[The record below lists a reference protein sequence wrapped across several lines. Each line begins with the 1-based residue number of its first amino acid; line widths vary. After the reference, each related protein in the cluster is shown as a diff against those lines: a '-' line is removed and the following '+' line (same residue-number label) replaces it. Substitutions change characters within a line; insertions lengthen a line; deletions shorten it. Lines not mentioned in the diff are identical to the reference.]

1 MKTFYLLISNPLP
14 SDSEVLFFKTLQ
26 EAEAKRTELRA
37 LLNEEELGIELGET
51 SYANYYVAEFS
62 EQFDQSRVTF
72 FHTLCNA
79 GTDWNLRANEW
90 VKLLNAS
97 FPNSQVSRINK
108 RTWQDEDDN
117 LLYDESINTDGSW
130 DIFCAFD
137 QNYSTLRIGRVSYE
151 G

>member
-37 LLNEEELGIELGET
+37 LLNEDELGIELGET
-51 SYANYYVAEFS
+51 SYANYYVAEFA
-62 EQFDQSRVTF
+62 EVFEDSRVAF
-72 FHTLCNA
+72 YHTLSNA
-79 GTDWNLRANEW
+79 NIQWNEIANAW
-90 VKLLNAS
+90 VKSLNIINS
-97 FPNSQVSRINK
+97 SQVSRVD
-108 RTWQDEDDN
+108 RETWRDEDDN